1 MNSYIMQLVAATR
14 ATDLQKQ
21 AAAARRARQVRR
33 ARRANMTAQHGI

>member
-1 MNSYIMQLVAATR
+1 MNPYILQQVAATR

-33 ARRANMTAQHGI
+33 ARRGDMTAQHGF